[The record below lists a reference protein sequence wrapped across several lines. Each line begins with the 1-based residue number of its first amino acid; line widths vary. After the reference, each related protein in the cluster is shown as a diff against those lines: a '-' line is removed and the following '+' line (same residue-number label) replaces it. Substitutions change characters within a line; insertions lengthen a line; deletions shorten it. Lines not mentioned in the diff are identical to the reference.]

1 MTRDCLQAILTD
13 ASKHTEVNP
22 MSKQRTLLIDRLKA
36 ESVSEYIRLHQQ
48 VWPELEAAYRQAGIL
63 QIGCYLNGCERVV
76 FMEYDT
82 DLRAGEAS
90 LDCNPVEIR
99 WQALM
104 KTLCDP
110 QVDRQSLT
118 EVYYLSPHSTE

>member
-1 MTRDCLQAILTD
+1 
-13 ASKHTEVNP
+13 
-22 MSKQRTLLIDRLKA
+22 MSKQRMIWLDRLKT
-36 ESVSEYIRLHQQ
+36 ESVQEYIRLHQQ

-76 FMEYDT
+76 FMEYESEIYDKA
-82 DLRAGEAS
+82 RAS
-90 LDCNPVEIR
+90 LDSNPVEIR

-110 QVDRQSLT
+110 QVERQSFT
-118 EVYYLSPHSTE
+118 EVYYLPPHFTE

>member
-1 MTRDCLQAILTD
+1 M
-13 ASKHTEVNP
+13 P
-22 MSKQRTLLIDRLKA
+22 KQRTLLIDRLKA
-36 ESVSEYIRLHQQ
+36 ESVPEYIRLHQQ

-82 DLRAGEAS
+82 ETYDQSKAS
-90 LDCNPVEIR
+90 LDRNPVEIR

-104 KTLCDP
+104 KSFCDP

-118 EVYYLSPHSTE
+118 EVYYLSPYSTK

>member
-1 MTRDCLQAILTD
+1 M
-13 ASKHTEVNP
+13 SKH
-22 MSKQRTLLIDRLKA
+22 RTIWLDRLKA
-36 ESVSEYIRLHQQ
+36 ESVPEYIRLHQQ

-63 QIGCYLNGCERVV
+63 RMGCYLNGCDRVV
-76 FMEYDT
+76 FMEYETEIYDQ
-82 DLRAGEAS
+82 AKAS
-90 LDCNPVEIR
+90 LDHNPVEIR

-118 EVYYLSPHSTE
+118 EVYYLPSHSTE

>member
-1 MTRDCLQAILTD
+1 
-13 ASKHTEVNP
+13 
-22 MSKQRTLLIDRLKA
+22 
-36 ESVSEYIRLHQQ
+36 
-48 VWPELEAAYRQAGIL
+48 LEAAYRQAGIL
-63 QIGCYLNGCERVV
+63 QMGCYLNGCERVV
-76 FMEYDT
+76 FIEYET
-82 DLRAGEAS
+82 EIYVQAKAS

-118 EVYYLSPHSTE
+118 EVYYLYPDSTK

>member
-1 MTRDCLQAILTD
+1 M
-13 ASKHTEVNP
+13 P
-22 MSKQRTLLIDRLKA
+22 KQRTLWLDRLKT
-36 ESVSEYIRLHQQ
+36 ESVSEYIQLHQQ

-76 FMEYDT
+76 FMEYEADIYEQ
-82 DLRAGEAS
+82 AKAS

-104 KTLCDP
+104 KTFCDP
-110 QVDRQSLT
+110 QVERRTLT
-118 EVYYLSPHSTE
+118 EVYYLSPRPME

>member
-1 MTRDCLQAILTD
+1 M
-13 ASKHTEVNP
+13 P
-22 MSKQRTLLIDRLKA
+22 KQRSLWLDRLKA

-76 FMEYDT
+76 FMEYESDIYEQ
-82 DLRAGEAS
+82 AKAS
-90 LDCNPVEIR
+90 LDCDPVEIR

-104 KTLCDP
+104 KTFCDP
-110 QVDRQSLT
+110 QVERQNLT
-118 EVYYLSPHSTE
+118 EVYYLSPHLVE

>member
-1 MTRDCLQAILTD
+1 MPI
-13 ASKHTEVNP
+13 
-22 MSKQRTLLIDRLKA
+22 QRTLWLDRLKA
-36 ESVSEYIRLHQQ
+36 ESVPEYIQLHLQ

-63 QIGCYLNGCERVV
+63 KMGCYLNGCERVV
-76 FMEYDT
+76 FIEYETEIYDQ
-82 DLRAGEAS
+82 AKAS

-110 QVDRQSLT
+110 QVGRQSLT
-118 EVYYLSPHSTE
+118 EVYYLSPRSTK

>member
-1 MTRDCLQAILTD
+1 M
-13 ASKHTEVNP
+13 P
-22 MSKQRTLLIDRLKA
+22 KQRTLMIDRLKA
-36 ESVSEYIRLHQQ
+36 ESVPEYIRLHQQ

-76 FMEYDT
+76 FMEYDMET
-82 DLRAGEAS
+82 YDQARAS
-90 LDCNPVEIR
+90 LDNNPVEIR

-110 QVDRQSLT
+110 QVDRQCLT
-118 EVYYLSPHSTE
+118 EVYYLSPNLTE

>member
-1 MTRDCLQAILTD
+1 
-13 ASKHTEVNP
+13 
-22 MSKQRTLLIDRLKA
+22 MSKQRTLWVDRLKA

-63 QIGCYLNGCERVV
+63 QMGCYLNGCERVV
-76 FMEYDT
+76 FIEYETEIYDQ
-82 DLRAGEAS
+82 AKAS
-90 LDCNPVEIR
+90 LDSNPVEIR

-104 KTLCDP
+104 KSCCDP

-118 EVYYLSPHSTE
+118 EVYHLSPHSTK